1 MMRLAG
7 LAALALAALQSAE
20 DLPRRRDAISAR
32 IEELRREKIG
42 TPIGIDVGS
51 RKEGAAT
58 ALEQAR
64 ELYGGDLSGFERV
77 LKALGLIP
85 PALKLELAIPTF
97 AATSMKSYVTGGA
110 LRVLDPA
117 LPDDELAYRL
127 TLAWSERALA
137 GAPPPAATFDARMAR
152 LAVRHGDADMTKQL
166 FWAGLRVD
174 GVRPETHLR
183 RLVEGAEKWERET
196 SGFAG
201 LVAPRFLVRSS
212 DFMWRRGGIF
222 METMRHQ
229 GGSGRLRYIYKRPPE
244 TTEQILHPEK
254 YLTQEAA
261 ATLDLKPLEDLVA
274 ARKGSPVFR
283 TTLGELGT
291 ALLLE
296 SIEAKTKPEAS
307 QGWAGDVL
315 RAWTEGSRLLI
326 AWCAAWDTEKDAREF
341 EDAAAAAA
349 FAINGRDE
357 AAQAFVI
364 RKGRAAAFVLNCPAA
379 FKAALIESLWKG
391 TRTSG
396 GVTEPIG
403 KD

>member
-1 MMRLAG
+1 MMRFAG

-32 IEELRREKIG
+32 IEELRREKFV
-42 TPIGIDVGS
+42 TPVGIDVGS
-51 RKEGAAT
+51 RKEGAAA

-64 ELYGGDLSGFERV
+64 ELYGGDLAGFERV
-77 LKALGLIP
+77 LKALGLIA

-97 AATSMKSYVTGGA
+97 AASSMKSYVTGGA
-110 LRVLDPA
+110 LRILDPA

-127 TLAWSERALA
+127 SLAWSERALA

-174 GVRPETHLR
+174 GVRPESHLKK
-183 RLVEGAEKWERET
+183 LVEGAEKWERET

-222 METMRHQ
+222 METMRQQ
-229 GGSGRLRYIYKRPPE
+229 GGSGRLRYIYRRPPE

-254 YLTQEAA
+254 YLTQETS
-261 ATLDLKPLEDLVA
+261 ATLDLKPVEDWVA
-274 ARKGSPVFR
+274 ARQGAPVFR

-296 SIEAKTKPEAS
+296 SIEGKTRPDAAT
-307 QGWAGDVL
+307 GWAGDVL
-315 RAWTEGSRLLI
+315 RAWTEGERVLI
-326 AWCAAWDTEKDAREF
+326 VWATAWDSERDAREF

-349 FAINGRDE
+349 FTLNGRDE
-357 AAQAFVI
+357 AARAFVV
-364 RKGRAAAFVLNCPAA
+364 RKARSAAFIMNCPDGL
-379 FKAALIESLWKG
+379 KAGLVEALWKG
-391 TRTSG
+391 SRTDG
-396 GVTEPIG
+396 AKTEPLG
-403 KD
+403 N